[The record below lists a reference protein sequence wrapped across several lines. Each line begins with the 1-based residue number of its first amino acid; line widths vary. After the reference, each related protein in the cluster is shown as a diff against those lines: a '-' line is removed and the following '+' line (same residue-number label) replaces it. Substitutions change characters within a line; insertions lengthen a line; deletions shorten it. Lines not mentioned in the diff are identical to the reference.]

1 MDIWREDKMQKRL
14 IAVGVVAITVAVLG
28 IGMLAQGGARS
39 VGAQDQQTAQVERT
53 TLGTTIETTGTIA
66 PVETVLL
73 SFGTAGTVREVSVEV
88 GDEVSAGDVL
98 ATLDISDLENQIA
111 RQEQALIVQQSNYDD
126 LVAEP
131 TAREITQAQAT
142 LASAQSQL
150 QQAQNNANSASNNV
164 TINCANVESA
174 QDTLT
179 RAQDAYADYVNDG
192 YSMDATFI
200 PDPDSET
207 GESLRS
213 AQSTYNVAVAQCNET
228 TPDTQYEAAVL
239 AAQASVDQAQAALDD
254 LLTGPTDQQIASSQ
268 AQLEQARLNVENA
281 RSALVDA
288 QIIAPFDGIIAQV
301 NLNPGQ
307 LVNAAST
314 VITLVD
320 HSALHIDVSVDE
332 LDIAQVEVGQ
342 PARIGPEALDGAVI
356 EGAVTRIAPTSTN
369 DDGVVTYEVRVD
381 IGDDGGLPIRIGMTT
396 DVEIL
401 VGSIQDALVVPTR
414 AIQRDGQ
421 NEFVEILN
429 GDNATQRIPVTTGE
443 TIDGFTVV
451 SGDLTE
457 GITII
462 IPAEITNAG
471 GSGLPFGGG

>member
-1 MDIWREDKMQKRL
+1 MKKRL
-14 IAVGVVAITVAVLG
+14 IALGLIAVAAALIGVLS
-28 IGMLAQGGARS
+28 QGGAAP
-39 VGAQDQQTAQVERT
+39 VGAQDATTAQVERA

-73 SFGTAGTVREVSVEV
+73 SFGTTGIVADVAVEV

-98 ATLDISDLENQIA
+98 ASIDTADLQNQIA

-126 LVAEP
+126 LVSEP
-131 TAREITQAQAT
+131 TVREITQSQAA

-150 QQAQNNANSASNNV
+150 TQAQNNANTAANNI

-179 RAQDAYADYVNDG
+179 RAQDAYADYLSDG
-192 YSMDATFI
+192 YSMDAAFI

-228 TPDTQYEAAVL
+228 TPDMQYEAAVL

-254 LLTGPTDQQIASSQ
+254 LLTGATEQQIASAQ
-268 AQLEQARLNVENA
+268 AQLEQAHLNVESA
-281 RSALVDA
+281 RAALADA
-288 QIIAPFDGIIAQV
+288 EIIAPFSGIVANV

-307 LVNAAST
+307 LVNTGST

-320 HSALHIDVSVDE
+320 HSAMHIDVSVDE

-342 PARIGPEALDGAVI
+342 PARISPEALDGAEI
-356 EGAVTRIAPTSTN
+356 DGTVTRIAPTSTN
-369 DDGVVTYEVRVD
+369 NDGIVTYEVRVD
-381 IGDDGGLPIRIGMTT
+381 ITNDNELPIRIGMTT

-401 VGSIQDALVVPTR
+401 VGSIADALVVPTQ
-414 AIQRDGQ
+414 AIQREGQ
-421 NEFVEILN
+421 DEFVEILN
-429 GDNATQRIPVTTGE
+429 GDNATTRVPVSTGE

-451 SGDLTE
+451 TGDLTE
-457 GITII
+457 GLTVI
-462 IPAEITNAG
+462 IPAETTSAG